1 MRPTDKA
8 TADSRSVQSFA
19 ITHSAQQSLAA
30 PSLGSTSPPL
40 LEQWCGFF
48 YIPQEPDKW
57 KCCETGSTVFRPYSR
72 RLEILTVCRSHYKGI
87 TFCQFFNPGC
97 WSCRGLNPRPPVR
110 QIGDFLAC
118 SRRSDSGERCEVKR
132 SAKKLNA
139 REGERWERFPHLSP
153 SSPLLFIDF
162 FTSHRSPLSERLEQ
176 ASDFS
181 TEPTRRQLKKR

>member
-19 ITHSAQQSLAA
+19 ISTHPVQESLAA
-30 PSLGSTSPPL
+30 LRLGSMSPTL
-40 LEQWCGFF
+40 LKQWCGFF
-48 YIPQEPDKW
+48 YIPQEPDI

-110 QIGDFLAC
+110 QIGDF
-118 SRRSDSGERCEVKR
+118 
-132 SAKKLNA
+132 
-139 REGERWERFPHLSP
+139 
-153 SSPLLFIDF
+153 
-162 FTSHRSPLSERLEQ
+162 
-176 ASDFS
+176 S
-181 TEPTRRQLKKR
+181 TERTRRQLKKGSFI